1 MTKRLMVRIAAFS
14 IAAAVISA
22 GTAIIGWQ
30 RADAYKR
37 SIENGYQRAFS
48 ELVSSMSGID
58 YALQKSC
65 ISTSPSM
72 LVALGS
78 EVFRQSTAAASALS
92 QLPFTDL
99 RLEKTSKFISQVGD
113 WAYSLSKSAAD
124 GYKLT
129 SQERDILNRLAGTAD
144 ALSVDL
150 NNLSVEINE
159 GGLEIGEITKAER
172 NLNEGDDVKNASG
185 VLQNIAYLEQEFP
198 EYPTLVYDGPFS
210 EHIDQEEIAYLKGR
224 GEINEAQAKQVAARF
239 LGMNGNNLKSGG
251 KTSGKIP
258 AYTFYGTRNGG
269 EVSIDVSCQG
279 GIVVEMTDSRT
290 PKEPTLDVQGA
301 TQAAKKF
308 LREQGYGEMK
318 ESYWTV
324 YSDTVMI
331 NFAPVQNGAVL
342 YPDLVKVSVCLDNG
356 EVCNF
361 EARGYIM
368 NHKER
373 KIPEVGISLAKA
385 KERVAEGLK
394 IKGYNLAIIPGAGRG
409 EKFVYEMQCER
420 SDGSHCLVYLDAQTS
435 VEEQIFILLEDDN
448 GILAI

>member
-1 MTKRLMVRIAAFS
+1 MTKRMMVRIVALSLAAV
-14 IAAAVISA
+14 VISA
-22 GTAIIGWQ
+22 GTAFAGWQ
-30 RADAYKR
+30 RADGYRR
-37 SIENGYQRAFS
+37 SLENGYQRAFS

-78 EVFRQSTAAASALS
+78 EVFRQSASAMSALS
-92 QLPFTDL
+92 QLPLADL

-113 WAYSLSKSAAD
+113 WAYSLSKNAA
-124 GYKLT
+124 GAKKLT
-129 SQERDILNRLAGTAD
+129 AEQRDVLRSLARTAD

-150 NNLSVEINE
+150 NDLSVEINE
-159 GGLEIGEITKAER
+159 NGLEFGEIEKAEQ
-172 NLNEGDDVKNASG
+172 NLNEDEDVQYTSG

-210 EHIDQEEIAYLKGR
+210 EHIDQAEIAYLKGR
-224 GEINEAQAKQVAARF
+224 QQVSEEEAKRIAARF
-239 LGMNGNNLKSGG
+239 MKMNEEDLKSGG
-251 KTSGKIP
+251 KSNGKIP
-258 AYTFYGTRNGG
+258 VYTFYGTRNGG
-269 EVSIDVSCQG
+269 EISIDITCQG
-279 GIVVEMTDSRT
+279 GTVLEMTDSRT
-290 PKEPTLDVQGA
+290 PRKAVLDIKKA

-308 LREQGYGEMK
+308 LAAQGYGEMK

-331 NFAPVQNGAVL
+331 NFAPVQNGAVI

-368 NHKER
+368 NHKSR
-373 KIPEVGISLAKA
+373 SIPKVGISLDEAKS
-385 KERVAEGLK
+385 RVTEALE
-394 IKGYNLAIIPGAGRG
+394 IKGYNLAVIPGAGND

-420 SDGSHCLVYLDAQTS
+420 SDGSHCLVYLDAQTG
-435 VEEQIFILLEDDN
+435 EEVQIFILLEDDN